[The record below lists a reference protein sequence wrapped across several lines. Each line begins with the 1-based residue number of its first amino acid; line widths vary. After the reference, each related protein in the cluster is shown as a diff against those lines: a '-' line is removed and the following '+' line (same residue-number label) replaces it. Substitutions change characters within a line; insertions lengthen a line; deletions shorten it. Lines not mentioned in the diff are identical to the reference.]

1 MIFIIYSTLKS
12 KSYIENLTNEKT
24 NIYKM
29 DFVLRNGIKIPLI
42 LYINKE
48 RFPFELP
55 DIYID
60 KFKQNYIPNIPH
72 ITSDGYICYLDKEG
86 IIWSDD
92 TNKVFDF
99 IFSRIESVLL
109 QNESIEG
116 IHREF
121 QYYFFQTPNIEI
133 MLSEI
138 NECDTTKKVKIA
150 MDSSSKLK
158 ILFDDNKID
167 RNIYKKLQILN
178 AIYIPFDKCLD
189 IYVPNKTKFWT
200 SSEINGL
207 INRCVSKENI
217 KKIKNLTK
225 ENIKNYY
232 ILDILLADGQKILIG
247 LMYDKDNVLDRGD
260 IPILD
265 NKKEWDVV
273 PIFIERIDDKRSLVR
288 GGAITTGK
296 DFRILVVGCGSIG
309 SNLIFQ
315 LAQTGFKNLTIVD
328 YDKLSE
334 DNIYRHFLG
343 KVRSKK
349 EKDKALLMKE
359 EIESKYNEMNINAIN
374 YDIFTLLENNKLKLS
389 EYSLVISALGDV
401 NKERLLNKYL
411 IRSNIPT
418 IYTWVEAYGI
428 GGHAVFIN
436 NEGPGCYNCLI
447 TEDLRCKVNFAEKSD
462 RPFVKNF
469 GGCLGTFTPYGSMD
483 AMQTAIIAA
492 RIAYDCLIKNIK
504 YNRVLSWKGNEEI
517 FKENGYSVNES
528 FKKFNKGFG
537 ERDDIEFQGCVYCND

>member
-1 MIFIIYSTLKS
+1 
-12 KSYIENLTNEKT
+12 
-24 NIYKM
+24 M
-29 DFVLRNGIKIPLI
+29 DFVLRNGITIPLI
-42 LYINKE
+42 MNINKK

-55 DIYID
+55 EIYID
-60 KFKQNYIPNIPH
+60 KSKQEYIPNIPH
-72 ITSDGYICYLDKEG
+72 ITSNGYICYLDKEG

-92 TNKVFDF
+92 SNKVFDF
-99 IFSRIESVLL
+99 VFSRIESVLL

-121 QYYFFQTPNIEI
+121 QYYFFQTPNRDI

-138 NECDTTKKVKIA
+138 SECDITKKVKIA

-158 ILFDDNKID
+158 IVFDDNKID
-167 RNIYKKLQILN
+167 RSIYKKLQIIN

-207 INRCVSKENI
+207 INRCVSEENI
-217 KKIKNLTK
+217 KRIKDLTK

-232 ILDILLADGQKILIG
+232 ILDILLADGQKILVG
-247 LMYDKDNVLDRGD
+247 LMYEKDNVLDKGD
-260 IPILD
+260 IPILE
-265 NKKEWDVV
+265 NTKEWNIV
-273 PIFIERIDDKRSLVR
+273 PIFIERIDDKKSLIR

-296 DFRILVVGCGSIG
+296 DFRILIIGCGSIG

-328 YDKLSE
+328 YDQISE

-343 KVRSKK
+343 KVRNKK

-359 EIESKYNEMNINAIN
+359 EIESKYDEMNINAIN
-374 YDIFTLLENNKLKLS
+374 DDIFNLIESNKLKLS

-411 IRSNIPT
+411 IKASIPT

-428 GGHAVFIN
+428 GGHAIFIN
-436 NEGPGCYNCLI
+436 NQEKGCYNCLI
-447 TEDLRCKVNFAEKSD
+447 TDDLGCKVNFAAKSD

-483 AMQTAIIAA
+483 AMQTAIIAS
-492 RIAYDCLIKNIK
+492 RVAYNYLIKDIK
-504 YNRVLSWKGNEEI
+504 YNRVISWKGNNEI
-517 FKENGYSVNES
+517 FVENGYKVNEA
-528 FKKFNKGFG
+528 FNNFNKGFG
-537 ERDDIEFQGCVYCND
+537 EREDIDFQGCGYCND